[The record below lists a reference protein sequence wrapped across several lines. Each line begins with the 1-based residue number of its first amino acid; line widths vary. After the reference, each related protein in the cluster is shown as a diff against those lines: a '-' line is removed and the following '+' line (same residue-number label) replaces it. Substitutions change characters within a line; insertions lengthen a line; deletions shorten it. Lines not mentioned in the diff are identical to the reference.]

1 MQMEIRDASEKK
13 HKFYLSCKNRSMS
26 YNTTLLTLLT
36 DDEPNMDFGDLIIP
50 AMEWRIVSNLETL
63 SFLS

>member
-1 MQMEIRDASEKK
+1 MEMRDDSRKK
-13 HKFYLSCKNRSMS
+13 KSYLSCKNNRI
-26 YNTTLLTLLT
+26 YHNTTVLVLLTE
-36 DDEPNMDFGDLIIP
+36 DEPNMDFGDLIIP

>member
-1 MQMEIRDASEKK
+1 MKMHDVSRKK
-13 HKFYLSCKNRSMS
+13 KSYLNWKNKRL
-26 YNTTLLTLLT
+26 YHNITALVLLT

-50 AMEWRIVSNLETL
+50 AMEWRMVSNLDTL